1 MKTNPLTPLPFS
13 RRKPHDPRPRT
24 RWGVKAAFVS
34 AFVSLSFTA
43 AVAFAEPRYTLT
55 ELPTPAVY
63 EFSVAYHINDQGF
76 VAGASTRPN
85 DPKGMVAT
93 VWKNGASSL
102 LGQLKDGTYSLASAI
117 NSKGVAPP
125 SARSWT
131 STTSANSADT
141 RCAMA

>member
-1 MKTNPLTPLPFS
+1 L
-13 RRKPHDPRPRT
+13 
-24 RWGVKAAFVS
+24 VS

-43 AVAFAEPRYTLT
+43 AVAFAESRYTLT

-93 VWKNGASSL
+93 VWESGASL

-117 NSKGVAPP
+117 NSKGIAPP
-125 SARSWT
+125 SRSWT
-131 STTSANSADT
+131 STISANSADT